1 MQVPAPFEYER
12 ATSVDEAIGLL
23 DRLGSEARLI
33 AGGHSLLPMMKLRL
47 ANLEYVVDIN
57 DLHDELGYVRLGT
70 DEVRIGAM
78 TRHRELLES
87 PELAAHFPIFA
98 DAERVIADP
107 VVRNRG
113 TIGGSLCQ
121 ADPSEDLTAVCTTL
135 DASCVIRGAGGE
147 RVVSMED
154 FFRGPYETAVGQA
167 EILTEIRIPVRP
179 HGSSAYAK
187 VERRA
192 GDWAVTSAGA
202 AVWMDG
208 DVITDARVG
217 LAAVGPERHRDPG
230 DLRRCC
236 AARRPSEELYARGRR
251 DRRGE
256 LLAGDRQPRHRG
268 LQAAPRRRADPAH
281 AARSRSSGSGPAW
294 PATARDRAE
303 RRTDM
308 QVTMTVNGET
318 VTREIE
324 GRMLLVHFLRDELG
338 LTGTHWGC
346 DTSNCGTCVAW
357 MDGEP
362 VKTCTVLAA
371 MAGGHEVRTVEA
383 PRGGRS
389 ARPGAGGLHEVPRPA
404 VRVLH
409 AGDAD
414 DRARPA
420 RPRRRPDRGHHPR
433 GDLGPDLPVHRLHH
447 HRPLGAVG
455 GREGT

>member
-1 MQVPAPFEYER
+1 MQVPAPFEYTR

-167 EILTEIRIPVRP
+167 EILTEIRIPLRP

-208 DVITDARVG
+208 DTITDARVG
-217 LAAVGPERHRDPG
+217 LAAVGPNATGIPAIREL
-230 DLRRCC
+230 LRGRT
-236 AARRPSEELYARGRR
+236 PSEELYAEAGAIAAR
-251 DRRGE
+251 E
-256 LLAGDRQPRHRG
+256 LLADHRQPRHRG

-281 AARSRSSGSGPAW
+281 AAARPWNGSGPAG
-294 PATARDRAE
+294 AG
-303 RRTDM
+303 RRPG
-308 QVTMTVNGET
+308 NGE
-318 VTREIE
+318 
-324 GRMLLVHFLRDELG
+324 
-338 LTGTHWGC
+338 LTC
-346 DTSNCGTCVAW
+346 
-357 MDGEP
+357 
-362 VKTCTVLAA
+362 
-371 MAGGHEVRTVEA
+371 R
-383 PRGGRS
+383 
-389 ARPGAGGLHEVPRPA
+389 
-404 VRVLH
+404 
-409 AGDAD
+409 
-414 DRARPA
+414 
-420 RPRRRPDRGHHPR
+420 
-433 GDLGPDLPVHRLHH
+433 
-447 HRPLGAVG
+447 
-455 GREGT
+455 